1 MDFDINIYVFKGRVY
16 NCYFYAYDLGKISI
30 TIGNSPSTC
39 ISYGFIGIMAIE
51 ADYTFLTRIE
61 FFTES
66 DFVPVY
72 HHDSGAGH

>member
-1 MDFDINIYVFKGRVY
+1 MV
-16 NCYFYAYDLGKISI
+16 
-30 TIGNSPSTC
+30 
-39 ISYGFIGIMAIE
+39 FIGIMAIE

-72 HHDSGAGH
+72 HHGGGSH